1 MLESL
6 KVHLTESQ
14 RPVGTKRP
22 NHIKLPSQD
31 FVYGYKPKADAEGA
45 DKGKSNILLLFF
57 IFFYFSYKKL
67 AIT

>member
-6 KVHLTESQ
+6 KIHLTESQ

-31 FVYGYKPKADAEGA
+31 FVYGYKPKADTEGA
-45 DKGKSNILLLFF
+45 DKGKINILLLFF
-57 IFFYFSYKKL
+57 SLFLFQL
-67 AIT
+67 